1 MPAHPKF
8 FVHLADQIR
17 NTTDPG
23 RRDELL
29 DQWVDIRD
37 RATEWDADQWGFAPD
52 DWEKRVLATMDGQP

>member
-8 FVHLADQIR
+8 FAQLANQISDA
-17 NTTDPG
+17 TDRA

-29 DQWVDIRD
+29 DQWIDVRD

-52 DWEKRVLATMDGQP
+52 DWEKRVLAKAEGQR